1 MRECV
6 HTVLRCAVC
15 IECVCVCAL
24 CYVMLCVCAL
34 CCHAVCVC
42 VCTVLS
48 CCMCVCCI
56 MVMFEP
62 VLMCTLSVGCKIGNS
77 LYVSVHC
84 MYSVM
89 FVLFSTL
96 SRRVGS

>member
-1 MRECV
+1 MCV
-6 HTVLRCAVC
+6 HCVMSC
-15 IECVCVCAL
+15 CVCVHCV
-24 CYVMLCVCAL
+24 VMLYVCAL
-34 CCHAVCVC
+34 CCHAVCA
-42 VCTVLS
+42 
-48 CCMCVCCI
+48 CCI

-77 LYVSVHC
+77 LYVNVHC